1 MKMYRAVS
9 VSSVGRSFGMV
20 ALVGLAVAPISANAT
35 PYAFASNQ
43 ISKLTLTGVNPT
55 TATTSISDSAQF
67 GSFGISGFQNSG
79 LVGNAL
85 SISQAYSGPGPT
97 PVATFVPVG
106 SGNFTGA
113 RADASIGAGS
123 AASGGVSVNNV
134 AEAYG
139 NALGNSVATDNA
151 AIRFTVIGTDS
162 TVTISFSDTTQLIAS
177 TANLVNE
184 TANAAISNVFSI
196 TQDGSSTPL
205 VTFSPIG
212 LNKQLSSSA
221 GVPSINL
228 VGPTAAT
235 FSFTSPVLA
244 MGVNYNIALTS
255 TASETIQPGLSI
267 PEPAS
272 MALLGIALTGVGLAR
287 RRTLS

>member
-9 VSSVGRSFGMV
+9 VGLVGRSFGMA

-43 ISKLTLTGVNPT
+43 ISGLTLTGVSAT
-55 TATTSISDSAQF
+55 TATTSIADSAQF
-67 GSFGISGFQNSG
+67 GNFGISGFQNSG
-79 LVGNAL
+79 IVGNAL

-97 PVATFVPVG
+97 PVASFTPVG

-134 AEAYG
+134 AEGYG
-139 NALGNSVATDNA
+139 NALGNSVASNNA
-151 AIRFTVIGTDS
+151 SIKFTVIGTGS
-162 TVTISFSDTTQLIAS
+162 TVTISFSDTIQLIAS

-184 TANAAISNVFSI
+184 TANAAISNSFSI
-196 TQDGSSTPL
+196 TPAGSSTPL
-205 VTFSPIG
+205 ALYSPLT
-212 LNKQLSSSA
+212 LNLQLSSSA
-221 GVPSINL
+221 GVPSINSI
-228 VGPTAAT
+228 GPITGAY
-235 FSFTSPVLA
+235 SYTSPVLER
-244 MGVNYNIALTS
+244 GVNYNIALTS

-272 MALLGIALTGVGLAR
+272 MALLGVALTGVGLAR